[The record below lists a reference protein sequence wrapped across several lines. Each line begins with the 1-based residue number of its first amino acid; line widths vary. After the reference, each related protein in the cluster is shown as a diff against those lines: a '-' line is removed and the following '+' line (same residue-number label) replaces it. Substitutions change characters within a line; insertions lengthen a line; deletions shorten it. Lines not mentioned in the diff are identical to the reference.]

1 MTQIKRTGI
10 MGPSA
15 RAYMRRI
22 PVHFYISLTAKGREI
37 TTGAQRTERYAKVT
51 IHTRGRQNKGDPIS
65 GKLKGCYYWTNAIE
79 TCLFGRIVSSD
90 SVRADNE
97 AIMGNRMFG
106 LVKL

>member
-1 MTQIKRTGI
+1 MKLDDTNKAYRNN
-10 MGPSA
+10 GPFGEGVYEKNTCPFLYQPY
-15 RAYMRRI
+15 RQGQRN
-22 PVHFYISLTAKGREI
+22 
-37 TTGAQRTERYAKVT
+37 TTGAQRTERYAKLT

-97 AIMGNRMFG
+97 AIMVTEC
-106 LVKL
+106 LA